1 MYALLCR
8 NYELNVSSKNPTK
21 HFIHLSPPV
30 EMLLLV
36 ASGRWY
42 TPAASHSLGSR
53 TLMPRL
59 HLLIHTGF
67 PDNTSR
73 EAHYLSLQT
82 KKRIMAILLVQQ

>member
-1 MYALLCR
+1 
-8 NYELNVSSKNPTK
+8 
-21 HFIHLSPPV
+21 
-30 EMLLLV
+30 MLLLV
-36 ASGRWY
+36 ASGRWN

-67 PDNTSR
+67 PDNTSG

-82 KKRIMAILLVQQ
+82 KKRIMAILLVQQRLRGSLLFIFPFRDLEKVFLISLA